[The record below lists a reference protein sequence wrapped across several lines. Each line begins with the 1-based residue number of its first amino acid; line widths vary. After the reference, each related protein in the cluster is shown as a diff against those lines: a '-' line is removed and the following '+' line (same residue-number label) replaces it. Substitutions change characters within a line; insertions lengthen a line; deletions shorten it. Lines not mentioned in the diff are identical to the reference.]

1 MNLAV
6 TTQSLSPRLPAV
18 VVVVLA
24 AIYLLTG
31 LQHDPWK
38 HEDAIHIGIAWGFL
52 NHSNWLVPAIAGTPW
67 PHTAPLYHW
76 VAALAGKLF
85 GDLLGFHV
93 AARLA
98 TTLFGA
104 IFLIALAGAV
114 RSFSGENAG
123 RVAILLSLGTL
134 GLLLP
139 MHEAQPAIAGL
150 AFAALA
156 WWGAGLLLQGRRHGA
171 LLLGLGLGLTFP
183 AHGLAGVVMALAAL
197 PAPILRR
204 GWAELALTILIAV
217 PLACAWPWALQ
228 QSTPEF
234 WTQWWRNELAE
245 ATTGR
250 ALPGWQHLE
259 FLGWAAWPLWPL
271 AFWSL
276 WLNRIE
282 MAKLALPLMGILLGL
297 LWFLSAP
304 ARTLALLPL
313 LLPLLLVAS
322 AGADRLRRGAANAFD
337 WFGWMTFTFFA
348 VLIWLGASA
357 QALGWPAKMARQ
369 FERLAPGHTIQYSY
383 FALSFA
389 ALLTLAWLLSWGL
402 RRASWRPS
410 LRWAAGLTL
419 MWALINSLWLSWID
433 HYKSYRPVVQALRT
447 ALPGD
452 IDCIEGIGLGS
463 AQRAILDY
471 YVGIRTVVPVAGRQC
486 SWRLI
491 VAQRG
496 RLTPEGWQEVWQGY
510 RAGDRRERWYL
521 ERRLK
526 S

>member
-1 MNLAV
+1 MNFAV
-6 TTQSLSPRLPAV
+6 TTPPLSPRLPLAV
-18 VVVVLA
+18 VVALA

-52 NHSNWLVPAIAGTPW
+52 NQGDWLTPAIAGTPW

-85 GDLLGFHV
+85 GDWFGFPV

-104 IFLIALAGAV
+104 LFLVVLSAAAE
-114 RSFSGENAG
+114 SFFGVNAG
-123 RVAILLSLGTL
+123 RIVVLLALGTL

-150 AFAALA
+150 AFAAVA
-156 WWGAGLLLQGRRHGA
+156 WWGAGLILAGHRSGA
-171 LLLGLGLGLTFP
+171 LLLGLGTGLAFP
-183 AHGLAGVVMALAAL
+183 AHGLAGLVMAGAAL

-204 GWAELALTILIAV
+204 DWAGLALSSSIALA
-217 PLACAWPWALQ
+217 LACAWPLALL
-228 QSTPEF
+228 QSAPEF
-234 WTQWWRNELAE
+234 WMQWWHNELAE
-245 ATTGR
+245 VTTAR
-250 ALPGWQHLE
+250 RLPGLQHLE
-259 FLGWAAWPLWPL
+259 LWAWAAWPLWPL
-271 AFWSL
+271 ALWSL
-276 WLNRIE
+276 WLGR
-282 MAKLALPLMGILLGL
+282 AHRSSFALPVLGIVLAL
-297 LWFLSAP
+297 LWFLSGP

-313 LLPLLLVAS
+313 LLPLLLVAA

-357 QALGWPAKMARQ
+357 QALGWPAKLARQ
-369 FERLAPGHTIQYSY
+369 FARLAPGHSVDYSPVT
-383 FALSFA
+383 LIFA

-402 RRASWRPS
+402 RRAGWRPS
-410 LRWAAGLTL
+410 LRWAGGLTL
-419 MWALINSLWLSWID
+419 MWALIASLWLSWID
-433 HYKSYRPVVQALRT
+433 HYKSYRPVVQSLRA
-447 ALPGD
+447 ALPSD
-452 IDCIEGIGLGS
+452 ADCIEGIGLGS
-463 AQRAILDY
+463 AQLAILDIY
-471 YVGIRTVVPVAGRQC
+471 TGMRTVEPASGRQC
-486 SWRLI
+486 GWRLT

-496 RLTPEGWQEVWQGY
+496 RTTPDGWKEVWQGH
-510 RAGDRRERWYL
+510 RAGDRKERWYL